1 MRLWATLLAGALLA
15 GCASF
20 DGRTLQPGKSTAEDV
35 TALMG
40 APGMARKRP
49 NGDTLL
55 YFPRHPWG
63 RKTYV
68 ATLGPDGL
76 LRGIEQRV
84 TSENIY
90 GIRAGMRKDEVEDL
104 LGPPR
109 EAPHCAPAFL
119 EHSKEAAADV
129 PAGARE
135 QDLHVHPVSNQLS
148 DPDSRMV
155 ARWLHPAALRAL
167 PEDRL
172 VQTGRTDQAVDHG
185 NQWGDLA
192 EGEAEERRDEVEA
205 RDGHQSPVQRADDD
219 EHGRNDIDVFHHYLL
234 I

>member
-109 EAPHCAPAFL
+109 EITRLPPQQR
-119 EHSKEAAADV
+119 DV
-129 PAGARE
+129 WEYPWWHANRE
-135 QDLHVHPVSNQLS
+135 KRVLFVQFSDDGVVRETIERHDYQDEPEN
-148 DPDSRMV
+148 SR
-155 ARWLHPAALRAL
+155 
-167 PEDRL
+167 
-172 VQTGRTDQAVDHG
+172 
-185 NQWGDLA
+185 N
-192 EGEAEERRDEVEA
+192 
-205 RDGHQSPVQRADDD
+205 
-219 EHGRNDIDVFHHYLL
+219 
-234 I
+234 

>member
-40 APGMARKRP
+40 APSMARKRP

-109 EAPHCAPAFL
+109 EITRLPRQQR
-119 EHSKEAAADV
+119 DV
-129 PAGARE
+129 WEYPWWHANRE
-135 QDLHVHPVSNQLS
+135 KRVLFVQFSDDGVVRETIERHDYQDEPEN
-148 DPDSRMV
+148 SR
-155 ARWLHPAALRAL
+155 
-167 PEDRL
+167 
-172 VQTGRTDQAVDHG
+172 
-185 NQWGDLA
+185 N
-192 EGEAEERRDEVEA
+192 
-205 RDGHQSPVQRADDD
+205 
-219 EHGRNDIDVFHHYLL
+219 
-234 I
+234 